1 MFGKL
6 VVNAA
11 FFLHAYHPY
20 QHVKIFF
27 YNLLE
32 NQHYR
37 YKKYFDIFMMGL
49 IFLSVYILIRSVK
62 HELPHGWLVFNNY
75 VISFIF
81 LIEYLLRFWL
91 HSNNSKTIIEQY
103 ERDLFLHRPFSFS
116 GAMKTIFIQKIDYIF
131 SPTAMIDL
139 LAIMPFFHEFR
150 LLRIFILFRV
160 LKLFRYAKSLRRLIS
175 ILASKKF
182 EILTLI
188 VFTMIMIMVSS
199 VLIYVMEAND
209 PQSRINTLFDAIYW
223 SVVTIFTVGYGDFV
237 PVTHGGRIVA
247 MMIIVSGI
255 AVISFATSIVVSA
268 FTEKLDE
275 IKEEKIIDSVH
286 ALTRMYLVCGFSP
299 LAHEV
304 IRKLHKR
311 HIPIVVLE
319 KDPKKVEQA
328 RNNGL
333 LALGYD
339 SASLH
344 TYTHLKLDFEN
355 QVESVILLHDSDV
368 ANIYTALTIREL
380 TKNISLYSILH
391 HPANR
396 KKLFLA
402 GIDHIVNTHELVGL
416 MSKIIAAQ
424 PVAFEVI
431 HALRSEQT
439 STVVDEIILDADMK
453 DRFYALLED
462 TLFYQ
467 RFSVLGIYN
476 TRLKKFHFN
485 PHPDI
490 SIEPGDV
497 AIVIA
502 NRGLID
508 EFRTKLHRRGKL

>member
-1 MFGKL
+1 ML
-6 VVNAA
+6 SRWVVNFA
-11 FFLHAYHPY
+11 FFLHTYHPY
-20 QHVKIFF
+20 QRTKIFF

-32 NQHYR
+32 NSHYQH
-37 YKKYFDIFMMGL
+37 KKYFDIFMIGL

-62 HELPHGWLVFNNY
+62 HELPHGWLIFNNY
-75 VISFIF
+75 VISLIF
-81 LIEYLLRFWL
+81 FIEYVLRFWL
-91 HSNNSKTIIEQY
+91 HSNSSKTIIEQY
-103 ERDLFLHRPFSFS
+103 ESDLFLHRPFSLS
-116 GAMKTIFIQKIDYIF
+116 GALKTIFFQKMEYVF
-131 SPTAMIDL
+131 SPTAIIDL

-182 EILTLI
+182 ELLTLV

-199 VLIYVMEAND
+199 VLIYVMEANN
-209 PQSRINTLFDAIYW
+209 PESSINTLFDAVYW
-223 SVVTIFTVGYGDFV
+223 SVVTIFTVGYGDLV
-237 PVTHGGRIVA
+237 PVTHGGRVVA

-275 IKEEKIIDSVH
+275 IKEEKMIDSVN
-286 ALTRMYLVCGFSP
+286 ALDRMYLVCGFSP

-311 HIPIVVLE
+311 HIPIVILE
-319 KDPKKVEQA
+319 KDPKKVQQV
-328 RNNGL
+328 RHNGL
-333 LALGYD
+333 LVLSYD
-339 SASLH
+339 SGSLH
-344 TYTHLKLDFEN
+344 TYSHLKFDFEH
-355 QVESVILLHDSDV
+355 QVEAVMLLHDSDV

-380 TKNISLYSILH
+380 TKNIKLYSILH

-402 GIDHIVNTHELVGL
+402 GMDHIVNTHELVGM
-416 MSKIIAAQ
+416 MSKIIARQ

-439 STVVDEIILDADMK
+439 STIVDEIILDSNIK
-453 DRFYALLED
+453 DRFYTLLED
-462 TLFYQ
+462 PLFYQ
-467 RFSVLGIYN
+467 RFSVLGIYS
-476 TRLKKFHFN
+476 TQFKVFHFN
-485 PHPDI
+485 PHPDMN
-490 SIEPGDV
+490 IEPGDV

-508 EFRTKLHRRGKL
+508 EFRTKLHRRGKV

>member
-1 MFGKL
+1 MLSRL
-6 VVNAA
+6 VVNTA
-11 FFLHAYHPY
+11 FFLHTYHPY
-20 QHVKIFF
+20 QRSKIFF

-32 NQHYR
+32 NQHYQH
-37 YKKYFDIFMMGL
+37 KKYFDIFMMGL

-62 HELPHGWLVFNNY
+62 HELPHGWLIFNNY
-75 VISFIF
+75 VISLIF
-81 LIEYLLRFWL
+81 FIEYLLRFWL
-91 HSNNSKTIIEQY
+91 YSSNSKAIIEQY
-103 ERDLFLHRPFSFS
+103 ESDLFLHRPFSFS
-116 GAMKTIFIQKIDYIF
+116 SALKTIFTQKMEYVF

-175 ILASKKF
+175 ILSSKKF

-199 VLIYVMEAND
+199 VLIYVMEANN
-209 PQSRINTLFDAIYW
+209 PESKINTLFDAVYW
-223 SVVTIFTVGYGDFV
+223 SVVTIFTVGYGDLV

-275 IKEEKIIDSVH
+275 IKEEKMIDSVH

-311 HIPIVVLE
+311 HIPIVILE
-319 KDPKKVEQA
+319 KDPNKVQQA

-333 LALGYD
+333 LALSYD
-339 SASLH
+339 SGSLH
-344 TYTHLKLDFEN
+344 TYSHLKLDFEH
-355 QVESVILLHDSDV
+355 QVEAVILLHESDV

-380 TKNISLYSILH
+380 TKNITLYSVLH

-402 GIDHIVNTHELVGL
+402 GMNHIVNTHELVGM
-416 MSKIIAAQ
+416 MSKIIARQ

-431 HALRSEQT
+431 HTLRSEQT
-439 STVVDEIILDADMK
+439 STIVDEIILDADMK
-453 DRFYALLED
+453 DRFYALLAD
-462 TLFYQ
+462 SLFYQ
-467 RFSVLGIYN
+467 RFSVLGIYS
-476 TRLKKFHFN
+476 TREKVFHFN
-485 PHPDI
+485 PHPDMN
-490 SIEPGDV
+490 IEPGDI

>member
-1 MFGKL
+1 MFARW
-6 VVNAA
+6 VVDTA
-11 FFLHAYHPY
+11 FFLHTCHPY
-20 QHVKIFF
+20 QRTKIFF

-37 YKKYFDIFMMGL
+37 HKKYFDFFMIGL
-49 IFLSVYILIRSVK
+49 IFLSVYILVSSVK
-62 HELPHGWLVFNNY
+62 HEIPQGWLVFNNY
-75 VISFIF
+75 VISLLFI
-81 LIEYLLRFWL
+81 IEYVLRFWVY
-91 HSNNSKTIIEQY
+91 SSNSKTIIEQY
-103 ERDLFLHRPFSFS
+103 ERDLFLHRPFSFLE
-116 GAMKTIFIQKIDYIF
+116 AMKSIVKQKTEYVL
-131 SPTAMIDL
+131 SPTAIIDL

-182 EILTLI
+182 EIFTLI
-188 VFTMIMIMVSS
+188 VFTLIMITVSS
-199 VLIYVMEAND
+199 VLIYMMEANN
-209 PQSRINTLFDAIYW
+209 PESRINTLFDAVYW

-275 IKEEKIIDSVH
+275 IKEEKFIDNVN
-286 ALTRMYLVCGFSP
+286 ALKRMYLVCGFSP

-311 HIPIVVLE
+311 HLPILVLE
-319 KDPKKVEQA
+319 KDPLKVVLA
-328 RNNGL
+328 RKEGL
-333 LALGYD
+333 LALTYD

-344 TYTHLKLDFEN
+344 TYNLLKINFDH
-355 QVESVILLHDSDV
+355 QVEAVILLHESDV
-368 ANIYTALTIREL
+368 ANIYAGLTIREL
-380 TKNISLYSILH
+380 TKAVPLYSILH
-391 HPANR
+391 HPGNR
-396 KKLFLA
+396 KKFSLA
-402 GIDHIVNTHELVGL
+402 GITHIVNTHELVGS
-416 MSKIIAAQ
+416 MSRIIAHQ

-439 STVVDEIILDADMK
+439 STIIDEIILDSSIS
-453 DRFYALLED
+453 DRFYKLLED
-462 TLFYQ
+462 PLFYQ
-467 RFSVLGIYN
+467 RVSVLGIFS
-476 TRLKKFHFN
+476 TLTQKFYFN

-490 SIEPGDV
+490 QIKPGDV

-502 NRGLID
+502 NRNLID
-508 EFRTKLHRRGKL
+508 EFRAKLHRRGKV

>member
-1 MFGKL
+1 ML
-6 VVNAA
+6 SRWVVNTA
-11 FFLHAYHPY
+11 FFLHTYHPY
-20 QHVKIFF
+20 QRTKIFF

-32 NQHYR
+32 NSHYQH
-37 YKKYFDIFMMGL
+37 KKYFDIFMMGL

-62 HELPHGWLVFNNY
+62 HELPHGWLIFNNY
-75 VISFIF
+75 VISLIF
-81 LIEYLLRFWL
+81 LIEYMLRFWI
-91 HSNNSKTIIEQY
+91 HSDNSKTIIEQY
-103 ERDLFLHRPFSFS
+103 ESDLFLHRPFSFA
-116 GAMKTIFIQKIDYIF
+116 GALKTIFIQKTEYVF
-131 SPTAMIDL
+131 SPTAIIDL

-175 ILASKKF
+175 ILSSKKF

-199 VLIYVMEAND
+199 VLIYVMEANNPD
-209 PQSRINTLFDAIYW
+209 SKINTLFDAVYW

-237 PVTHGGRIVA
+237 PVTDGGRVVA

-275 IKEEKIIDSVH
+275 IKEEKMIDSVN
-286 ALTRMYLVCGFSP
+286 ALKRMYLVCGFSP

-319 KDPKKVEQA
+319 KDPKKLIQA

-333 LALGYD
+333 LVLEYD
-339 SASLH
+339 SGSLH
-344 TYTHLKLDFEN
+344 TYSHLKLDFEH
-355 QVESVILLHDSDV
+355 QVEAVILLHDSDV

-380 TKNISLYSILH
+380 SKNITVYSILH
-391 HPANR
+391 HPENR

-402 GIDHIVNTHELVGL
+402 GMDHIVNTHELVGM
-416 MSKIIAAQ
+416 MSKIIARQ

-439 STVVDEIILDADMK
+439 STVIDEIILDSQMK
-453 DRFYALLED
+453 DRFYALLD
-462 TLFYQ
+462 DPLFYQ
-467 RFSVLGIYN
+467 RFSVLGIYS
-476 TRLKKFHFN
+476 THLKIFHFN
-485 PHPDI
+485 PHPDMN
-490 SIEPGDV
+490 IEPGDV

-508 EFRTKLHRRGKL
+508 EFRTKLHRRVKL

>member
-1 MFGKL
+1 ML
-6 VVNAA
+6 SRWIVDAA
-11 FFLHAYHPY
+11 FFLNTYRPY
-20 QHVKIFF
+20 QRTKIFF

-32 NQHYR
+32 NQRYP
-37 YKKYFDIFMMGL
+37 YKKYFDFLMMAL

-62 HELPHGWLVFNNY
+62 HELSHGWLIFNNY
-75 VISFIF
+75 VISVIF
-81 LIEYLLRFWL
+81 LIEYLLRFWTY
-91 HSNNSKTIIEQY
+91 SSNSKTIIEQY
-103 ERDLFLHRPFSFS
+103 ESDLFLHRRFSFLE
-116 GAMKTIFIQKIDYIF
+116 AMKTIFRQKIEYVF
-131 SPTAMIDL
+131 SPTAIIDL

-182 EILTLI
+182 EILTLV

-209 PQSRINTLFDAIYW
+209 PESRINTLFDAVYW
-223 SVVTIFTVGYGDFV
+223 SVVTIFTVGYGDVV
-237 PVTHGGRIVA
+237 PITHGGRIVA

-275 IKEEKIIDSVH
+275 IKEEKIVDNVH
-286 ALTRMYLVCGFSP
+286 TLKRMFLVCGFSP

-304 IRKLHKR
+304 IRKLHKH
-311 HIPIVVLE
+311 HITIVILE
-319 KDPKKVEQA
+319 KDPKKVIQA
-328 RNNGL
+328 RKNGL

-339 SASLH
+339 SGSLH
-344 TYTHLKLDFEN
+344 TYSHLKLNFEY
-355 QVESVILLHDSDV
+355 QVEAVLLLQDSDV

-380 TKNISLYSILH
+380 TKNIRLYSILH

-396 KKLFLA
+396 KKLFMA
-402 GIDHIVNTHELVGL
+402 GIDHIINTHELVGM
-416 MSKIIAAQ
+416 MSKIIARQ

-439 STVVDEIILDADMK
+439 STVVDEIILDTEMK
-453 DRFYALLED
+453 DRFYDLLED
-462 TLFYQ
+462 PLFHQ
-467 RFSVLGIYN
+467 RFSVLGIYSTN
-476 TRLKKFHFN
+476 LKVFHFN
-485 PHPDI
+485 PHPDK
-490 SIEPGDV
+490 SIEPGDI

-502 NRGLID
+502 NRGLIE

>member
-1 MFGKL
+1 ML
-6 VVNAA
+6 SRWVVNTA
-11 FFLHAYHPY
+11 FFLHTWHSY
-20 QHVKIFF
+20 QRTKIFF
-27 YNLLE
+27 YNFLE
-32 NQHYR
+32 NQRYQ

-62 HELPHGWLVFNNY
+62 HELPHGWLIFNNY
-75 VISFIF
+75 VISLIF
-81 LIEYLLRFWL
+81 LFEYILRFWV
-91 HSNNSKTIIEQY
+91 HSSNSKTVIEQY
-103 ERDLFLHRPFSFS
+103 ESDVFLHRPFSFT
-116 GAMKTIFIQKIDYIF
+116 GAIKTIFAQKMEYVL
-131 SPTAMIDL
+131 SPTAIIDL

-182 EILTLI
+182 EILTLM

-199 VLIYVMEAND
+199 VLIYVMEANNPD
-209 PQSRINTLFDAIYW
+209 SKINTLFDAVYW

-237 PVTHGGRIVA
+237 PVTDGGRVVA

-275 IKEEKIIDSVH
+275 IKEDKMIDSVN
-286 ALTRMYLVCGFSP
+286 ALKRMYLVCGFSP

-304 IRKLHKR
+304 IHKLHKR
-311 HIPIVVLE
+311 HIPIVILE
-319 KDPKKVEQA
+319 KDPQKILQA
-328 RNNGL
+328 RKKGF

-339 SASLH
+339 SGSLH
-344 TYTHLKLDFEN
+344 TYSHLKIDFER
-355 QVESVILLHDSDV
+355 QVEAIILLHESDV
-368 ANIYTALTIREL
+368 SNIYTALTIREL
-380 TKNISLYSILH
+380 SKSIPLYSILH
-391 HPANR
+391 LPSNR
-396 KKLFLA
+396 KKLLLA
-402 GIDHIVNTHELVGL
+402 GMDHIVNAHELVGM

-439 STVVDEIILDADMK
+439 STIVDEIILDADMK

-462 TLFYQ
+462 PLFYQ
-467 RFSVLGIYN
+467 RFSVLGIYS
-476 TRLKKFHFN
+476 TQFEMFHFN
-485 PHPDI
+485 PDPEMN
-490 SIEPGDV
+490 IEPGDV

-508 EFRTKLHRRGKL
+508 EFRTKLHRRGKI

>member
-1 MFGKL
+1 MLGRW

-11 FFLHAYHPY
+11 FFLHTCHPY
-20 QHVKIFF
+20 QRTKIFF

-32 NQHYR
+32 NSHYQH
-37 YKKYFDIFMMGL
+37 KKYFDYFMMGL

-62 HELPHGWLVFNNY
+62 HELPHSWLIFNNY
-75 VISFIF
+75 VISLIF
-81 LIEYLLRFWL
+81 FIEYALRFWL

-103 ERDLFLHRPFSFS
+103 ESDLFLHRPFSFS
-116 GAMKTIFIQKIDYIF
+116 GAMKTIFLQKMEYVL
-131 SPTAMIDL
+131 SPTALIDL

-182 EILTLI
+182 EIFTLI

-199 VLIYVMEAND
+199 VLIYVMEANN
-209 PQSRINTLFDAIYW
+209 PESRINTLFDAVYW

-237 PVTHGGRIVA
+237 PVTHGGRVVA

-275 IKEEKIIDSVH
+275 IKEEKMIDSVNV
-286 ALTRMYLVCGFSP
+286 LKRMYLVCGFSP

-319 KDPKKVEQA
+319 KDPKKIIQA
-328 RNNGL
+328 RKDGL
-333 LALGYD
+333 LALNYD
-339 SASLH
+339 SGSLH
-344 TYTHLKLDFEN
+344 TYSHLKLDFEH
-355 QVESVILLHDSDV
+355 QIEAVILLHESDV

-380 TKNISLYSILH
+380 TKNITLYSVLH
-391 HPANR
+391 HPENR

-402 GIDHIVNTHELVGL
+402 GMDHIVNTHELVGM
-416 MSKIIAAQ
+416 MSKIIARQ

-439 STVVDEIILDADMK
+439 STVVDEIILDSDMK
-453 DRFYALLED
+453 DRFYTLLEEP
-462 TLFYQ
+462 LFHQ
-467 RFSVLGIYN
+467 RFSVLGIYS
-476 TRLKKFHFN
+476 TQFKVFHFN
-485 PHPDI
+485 PHP
-490 SIEPGDV
+490 SMNIESGDV

-508 EFRTKLHRRGKL
+508 EFRTKLHRRGKV

>member
-1 MFGKL
+1 MI
-6 VVNAA
+6 A
-11 FFLHAYHPY
+11 
-20 QHVKIFF
+20 
-27 YNLLE
+27 
-32 NQHYR
+32 
-37 YKKYFDIFMMGL
+37 L

-62 HELPHGWLVFNNY
+62 HELSQGWLIFNNFA
-75 VISFIF
+75 ISFIF
-81 LIEYLLRFWL
+81 LIEYFLRFWIY
-91 HSNNSKTIIEQY
+91 SSSSKAIIEQY
-103 ERDLFLHRPFSFS
+103 ESDLFLHRPFSFLE
-116 GAMKTIFIQKIDYIF
+116 AMKTIFRQKIEYII
-131 SPTAMIDL
+131 SPTAIIDL

-209 PQSRINTLFDAIYW
+209 PNSRIITLFDAVYW

-237 PVTHGGRIVA
+237 PVTYGGRIVA

-275 IKEEKIIDSVH
+275 IKEEKMVDSVH
-286 ALTRMYLVCGFSP
+286 VLKRIYLVCGFSP
-299 LAHEV
+299 LTHEV

-319 KDPKKVEQA
+319 KDPLKVQQA
-328 RNNGL
+328 RDSGL
-333 LALGYD
+333 LALSYD
-339 SASLH
+339 SGSLH
-344 TYTHLKLDFEN
+344 TYSHLKLDFEH
-355 QVESVILLHDSDV
+355 QVEAVILLHDSDV

-380 TKNISLYSILH
+380 TKNIRLYSILH

-396 KKLFLA
+396 KKLLLA
-402 GIDHIVNTHELVGL
+402 GMNHIVNTHELVGM
-416 MSKIIAAQ
+416 MSKIIALQ

-439 STVVDEIILDADMK
+439 STVVDEIILDANIK
-453 DRFYALLED
+453 DRFYTLLED
-462 TLFYQ
+462 PLFYQ
-467 RFSVLGIYN
+467 RFSVLGIYS
-476 TRLKKFHFN
+476 THLEVFYFN
-485 PHPDI
+485 PHPDMN
-490 SIEPGDV
+490 IEPGDI

-508 EFRTKLHRRGKL
+508 EFRTKLHRRGIV